1 MSNVGL
7 KYFFFVKKFV
17 ILPIMVCGVQGL
29 ESGGIGGHLGNCEE
43 GRLRGRFNLSRLYL
57 ISLTYLII
65 F

>member
-1 MSNVGL
+1 MCYVGL

-17 ILPIMVCGVQGL
+17 SLPIIVYGVQGL
-29 ESGGIGGHLGNCEE
+29 ERGGISGHLGNCKE
-43 GRLRGRFNLSRLYL
+43 GRSRGRSNLSRFDF